1 MDTPGIELIA
11 QEASRLGASR
21 LAVIT
26 APNKEGVL
34 AHFEHNERLEST
46 LAERGKEEQLAK
58 VQRAAELIQ
67 AVSVLQEL
75 PLGLGHA
82 VGLAE
87 QVLDDDEDVVA
98 VMLPDDIVLPMGVM
112 EKMAQVRS
120 ELGGSVLCAFNVS
133 RDEVSNYG
141 VFDIEE
147 SDQPNVKR
155 VRGMVEKPDV
165 EDAPSTF
172 VATGRYLLDRA
183 IFDAL
188 RRITPG
194 KGGELQL
201 TDAIELLIEEGHPV
215 HIVVH
220 EGKRHD
226 LGNPGGYIRAC
237 LDFGLQDPTYGPGLR
252 RYMER
257 LLANQD

>member
-1 MDTPGIELIA
+1 M
-11 QEASRLGASR
+11 
-21 LAVIT
+21 AVIT
-26 APNKEGVL
+26 APNKKGVL

>member
-1 MDTPGIELIA
+1 M
-11 QEASRLGASR
+11 
-21 LAVIT
+21 
-26 APNKEGVL
+26 
-34 AHFEHNERLEST
+34 
-46 LAERGKEEQLAK
+46 
-58 VQRAAELIQ
+58 
-67 AVSVLQEL
+67 
-75 PLGLGHA
+75 
-82 VGLAE
+82 GLAE

-172 VATGRYLLDRA
+172 VLRAATCLIVQFSTPSAVSPLVRVESCSSLMLLSYS
-183 IFDAL
+183 L
-188 RRITPG
+188 KKVTPCILWCT
-194 KGGELQL
+194 KVS
-201 TDAIELLIEEGHPV
+201 DMI
-215 HIVVH
+215 
-220 EGKRHD
+220 
-226 LGNPGGYIRAC
+226 
-237 LDFGLQDPTYGPGLR
+237 
-252 RYMER
+252 
-257 LLANQD
+257 